1 MDIRKVKKLIE
12 MMQESD
18 ISEIEVRDGEDA
30 VRIQRGPAD
39 NASGSAEAIV
49 PLVGRPRVQAYASL
63 DGPVNFVRASVSG
76 IFYRSNVED
85 VNPHRRLGEI
95 VAAGEELGVIKS
107 AEARIPI
114 LTEVPG
120 LLMAMLVEDGAL
132 VSEGD
137 RLFQVRQS

>member
-1 MDIRKVKKLIE
+1 M
-12 MMQESD
+12 
-18 ISEIEVRDGEDA
+18 
-30 VRIQRGPAD
+30 
-39 NASGSAEAIV
+39 
-49 PLVGRPRVQAYASL
+49 
-63 DGPVNFVRASVSG
+63 SG

-95 VAAGEELGVIKS
+95 VAAGEQLGVIKS